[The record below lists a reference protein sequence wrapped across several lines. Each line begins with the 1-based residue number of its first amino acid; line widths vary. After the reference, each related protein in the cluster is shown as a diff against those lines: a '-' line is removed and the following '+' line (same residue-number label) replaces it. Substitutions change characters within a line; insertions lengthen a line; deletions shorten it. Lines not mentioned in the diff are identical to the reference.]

1 MGSILSLPK
10 NCMVFLRIIPVKKV
24 DEVHRIVYN
33 TESAERISVTVH
45 TGVNSKEYRNI
56 KRNKKKE
63 RDRQWN
69 KRRLIVS
76 MNYIKNQQK
85 ILRKEY
91 MELIRVNL
99 RSQLNNIDM
108 EQKDGSIV
116 NLGEKY
122 GEKYMNK
129 KGN

>member
-1 MGSILSLPK
+1 MIT
-10 NCMVFLRIIPVKKV
+10 
-24 DEVHRIVYN
+24 D
-33 TESAERISVTVH
+33 AD
-45 TGVNSKEYRNI
+45 I
-56 KRNKKKE
+56 KRINELYHKSKSEGLTPDEKQE
-63 RDRQWN
+63 QV
-69 KRRLIVS
+69 K
-76 MNYIKNQQK
+76 
-85 ILRKEY
+85 LREAY
-91 MELIRVNL
+91 SESVRANM